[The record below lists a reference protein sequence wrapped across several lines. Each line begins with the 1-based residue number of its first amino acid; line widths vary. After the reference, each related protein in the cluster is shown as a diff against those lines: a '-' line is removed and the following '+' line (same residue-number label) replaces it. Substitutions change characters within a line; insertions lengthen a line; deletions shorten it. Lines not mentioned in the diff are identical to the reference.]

1 MLEAFEAR
9 LADLLADA
17 LAGIAGLAVP
27 RRGPPAAIP
36 AAGVAPFVQ
45 VVHAETEPVLGD
57 DAPVTRRIAGS
68 LRLRT
73 VLVLHGEVRVSLVA
87 AAAVAQPAR
96 LAALDTVLVAL
107 QDESVRQGRAFDD
120 DTDQGFEL
128 RGFRFLRAAPGAGPT
143 PLSVAT
149 WELVFAYE
157 GDFWPVR
164 PEPEG
169 PAITAI
175 PQRLVPLPLV
185 VPEVLSARAGG
196 ADVTIPLQLDL
207 RTIGGAA
214 PRVVARLRGAAP
226 PGVLLG
232 DAAGAP
238 PGFVSV
244 PVDANGIAALDYR
257 PPAAL
262 AAPTRVRIAASL
274 AGEDRPTVALTE
286 LVIQVT
292 P

>member
-1 MLEAFEAR
+1 VLEAFEAR

-17 LAGIAGLAVP
+17 LAGTAGLAVP
-27 RRGPPAAIP
+27 SRGPPDAIP
-36 AAGVAPFVQ
+36 AADVAPFVQ
-45 VVHAETEPVLGD
+45 VIRAETEPVLGD
-57 DAPVTRRIAGS
+57 DAPVTRRVAGS

-87 AAAVAQPAR
+87 ANDVAQPAR

-128 RGFRFLRAAPGAGPT
+128 RGFRFLRAAPAGGST
-143 PLSVAT
+143 PLSAAT

-169 PAITAI
+169 PAITTI
-175 PQRLVPLPLV
+175 PRRLVPLPV
-185 VPEVLSARAGG
+185 AVPEVLSARAGG

-226 PGVLLG
+226 PGTLLG

-244 PVDANGIAALDYR
+244 PVDADGIAELDYR
-257 PPAAL
+257 PPAVL

-274 AGEDRPTVALTE
+274 AGEDRPTVALAE
-286 LVIQVT
+286 LVIQVM